1 MKKLTSNNKG
11 GAGLH
16 ALFCVGTDVPA
27 ILSFFKRKY
36 GLTPLLSLRATL
48 NPGLTARAGLF
59 QGKQSHPYKVLIST
73 ILSQR
78 TKDGVTH
85 TVTKRLFSKYSTA
98 RGATSPDEFKSLST
112 KEIESLIKP
121 VGFYKVKAKWIKE
134 IAAILVDKFDSK
146 VPNTLS
152 ELLSLPGVGRKTAN
166 CVLAYG
172 FGIPALPVD
181 THVHRISNRLGI
193 VKTNT
198 PYETEQAL
206 MQVIPR
212 EYWGTLNTA
221 MVEFG
226 KEICRPVKPRC
237 KGCELNKLCKYR
249 NLQRFV
255 ENL

>member
-1 MKKLTSNNKG
+1 MILNHKVNL
-11 GAGLH
+11 L
-16 ALFCVGTDVPA
+16 
-27 ILSFFKRKY
+27 LSFLKGKY
-36 GLTPLLSLRATL
+36 GLNKRRYT
-48 NPGLTARAGLF
+48 
-59 QGKQSHPYKVLIST
+59 PYKVLIST

-78 TKDGVTH
+78 TKDEVTH
-85 TVTKRLFSKYSTA
+85 AATKRLFSNYSTPA
-98 RGATSPDEFKSLST
+98 DFKSLST
-112 KEIESLIKP
+112 YEIESLIKP

-134 IAAILVDKFDSK
+134 ISAILVDKFNST

-206 MQVIPR
+206 MQIMPR

-221 MVEFG
+221 LVEFG
-226 KEICRPVKPRC
+226 KGICKPVKPKC
-237 KGCELNKLCKYR
+237 KECELNKVCGI
-249 NLQRFV
+249 
-255 ENL
+255 